1 MHDASLR
8 LVYSQST
15 SYVLRVYLFSP
26 PQHVVFP
33 IVRQSPRCT
42 RGCCGQGTA
51 PCTTL
56 ILTNT
61 SGVEPSRFADSNC
74 SSQRHSPC
82 VAFTI
87 PPPQHCMSIP
97 CCHSV
102 FIRTLPPYLTLP
114 LRQAPTCHGS
124 GRDPDELTEHHRTES
139 LQRTALL
146 SFIPFCEV
154 MNKE

>member
-1 MHDASLR
+1 MVCVHHYR
-8 LVYSQST
+8 
-15 SYVLRVYLFSP
+15 P
-26 PQHVVFP
+26 K
-33 IVRQSPRCT
+33 
-42 RGCCGQGTA
+42 CCGQGFA
-51 PCTTL
+51 PYTTL

-102 FIRTLPPYLTLP
+102 FIRPLPPYLTLP
-114 LRQAPTCHGS
+114 LRQALFCHGKERKPGMFS
-124 GRDPDELTEHHRTES
+124 QLPCGMTSHTGKTSFSSCLRCQILLTLTGSQSRHSRLDFIISFNGTRGRCHGRL
-139 LQRTALL
+139 
-146 SFIPFCEV
+146 
-154 MNKE
+154 